1 MLSSVFFL
9 FIAYPIEKA
18 GGRSRRRRKLRP
30 ASLSKKSSQEGKP
43 GTMEKTRL
51 PYRKGE
57 KQKEEMSLKQ
67 VQISAVQV
75 HEFAEFFFI
84 KMQVVGDSLV

>member
-18 GGRSRRRRKLRP
+18 GGRRRRRRKLRP
-30 ASLSKKSSQEGKP
+30 PYRKKVNREGKP

-51 PYRKGE
+51 PYRRGE

-84 KMQVVGDSLV
+84 KMQLVGDSLV